1 MSVVVVV
8 AGGGVGGVGVGGVGG
23 VGIGEEGIG
32 VPHLTVYFHPLSA
45 AEKQGGNNQGGKI

>member
-1 MSVVVVV
+1 VSVVVVV